1 MTKKGRPRLAFRVVQ
16 LKTTIPAQMDMEFR
30 MVLRKRQMTLQEGV
44 RQAVG
49 MWLAA
54 YAKVDGYGVKTH

>member
-1 MTKKGRPRLAFRVVQ
+1 
-16 LKTTIPAQMDMEFR
+16 MDMEFR

-49 MWLAA
+49 MWLSA
-54 YAKVDGYGVKTH
+54 YAKVDGYGVKAR